1 MIKRMTALLL
11 LLALKVHAIE
21 PMVFVSFSMP
31 EVLLKQTLA
40 EAADYQ
46 IPVFL
51 NGLIANS
58 MAKTA
63 EKLMS
68 LSQAIPNLTLEID
81 PTAFERFGIH
91 QVPAL
96 VVAEGHRFDVLYG
109 NLRIKEGL
117 YRLVKGDAG
126 LTKAMVRSLVH
137 D

>member
-1 MIKRMTALLL
+1 MIKKMTALLL
-11 LLALKVHAIE
+11 LLTLKAHAIE

-31 EVLLKQTLA
+31 DTLLKQTLA
-40 EAADYQ
+40 EAASYQ
-46 IPVFL
+46 IPVLL

-63 EKLMS
+63 EKLMV
-68 LSQAIPNLTLEID
+68 LSEIIPNLTLEID

-96 VVAEGHRFDVLYG
+96 VVAEGQRFDVLYG
-109 NLRIKEGL
+109 NLQIKEGL
-117 YRLVKGDAG
+117 YRLVNGEAG

>member
-1 MIKRMTALLL
+1 MRKGMTALLL
-11 LLALKVHAIE
+11 LLTLNAQAIE

-40 EAADYQ
+40 EASSYQ
-46 IPVFL
+46 IPVLL
-51 NGLIANS
+51 NGLIDNS

-63 EKLMS
+63 EKLMV
-68 LSQAIPNLTLEID
+68 LTETMPDLTLQID

-96 VVAEGHRFDVLYG
+96 VVAEGRRFDVLTG
-109 NLRIKEGL
+109 NLQIREGL
-117 YRLVKGDAG
+117 YRLVNGEAG
-126 LTKAMVRSLVH
+126 LTKAVVRELVH

>member
-11 LLALKVHAIE
+11 LLALKAHAIE

-31 EVLLKQTLA
+31 EVLLKQTLQ
-40 EAADYQ
+40 EAASYQ
-46 IPVFL
+46 IPVLL
-51 NGLIANS
+51 NGLIDNS

-63 EKLMS
+63 EKLMV
-68 LSQAIPNLTLEID
+68 LSEVIPNLTLEID

-96 VVAEGHRFDVLYG
+96 VVAEGRRFDVLYG
-109 NLRIKEGL
+109 NLPIKEGL
-117 YRLVKGDAG
+117 YRLVNGEAD

>member
-1 MIKRMTALLL
+1 MRKRMAALLL
-11 LLALKVHAIE
+11 LLTMKTYAIE

-31 EVLLKQTLA
+31 DTLLKQALA
-40 EAADYQ
+40 EAAAYQ
-46 IPVFL
+46 IPVLL

-63 EKLMS
+63 AKLMS
-68 LSQAIPNLTLEID
+68 LSQAIPNLTLQID

-96 VVAEGHRFDVLYG
+96 VVAEGQRFDVLYG